1 MKELSPIP
9 DIDALDPV
17 LSGISF
23 LGGISAEQRK
33 VVYGYFECA
42 TYRKGEYIAQHGAEP
57 SHIYIIKS
65 GSVDLII
72 EDEELAVT
80 KRTFHA
86 GDFFG
91 EAAMLS
97 LINNTASFRAAEESE
112 LVLFSRKA
120 LNRLRKED
128 PTIFSH
134 LILNLARELARKL
147 QFSDEILLHPNRD
160 QE

>member
-1 MKELSPIP
+1 MKEFKPVP
-9 DIDALDPV
+9 DIASLDTM
-17 LSGISF
+17 LSSVSF
-23 LGGISAEQRK
+23 LGGITGEQRK
-33 VVYGYFECA
+33 CVYDYLECA
-42 TYRKGEYIAQHGAEP
+42 SYRKGEYITQHGEEP

-72 EDEELAVT
+72 EDEEVT
-80 KRTFHA
+80 VVKRTFRE

-112 LVLFSRKA
+112 IIVFSRKA
-120 LNRLRKED
+120 FNRLRKED
-128 PTIFSH
+128 PNVFSH

-147 QFSDEILLHPNRD
+147 QFSDEILLHPKR
-160 QE
+160 